1 MSKIIYPTTTQSSFE
16 DFLNEIEKF
25 YKDKY
30 QKTYREYKEQ
40 IRDAEKH
47 SSTNEGRSALF
58 CCLML
63 VAGIT
68 ALVLWVIR
76 LGMPLCGM
84 PLFAPIIASVLLAVS
99 IPLDIVFS
107 KKQDHW
113 DNIASEYED
122 KIRELV
128 DKICSELDEIKVYV
142 GENTIKCSLYSD
154 EYFYVESCEN
164 DCYKAFKV
172 INKIKDEE
180 DVRVDKIIAD
190 DDLMFNV
197 YINDIPFETHTFATP
212 TNRTYFNI
220 LTRKSKNNIF
230 DFTYLDDEQHK
241 REEAFKEIKRR

>member
-30 QKTYREYKEQ
+30 QKTYRECKGQ
-40 IRDAEKH
+40 IKDAEKH
-47 SSTNEGRSALF
+47 ASTNEGRSAVF

-63 VAGIT
+63 IAGVS
-68 ALVLWVIR
+68 ALVLWIVR

-84 PLFAPIIASVLLAVS
+84 PLFAPIIASALLAIS
-99 IPLDIVFS
+99 IPFEIVFS

-113 DNIASEYED
+113 NTIASEYED
-122 KIRELV
+122 KARELI
-128 DKICSELDEIKVYV
+128 DKICSELDEIEVYV

-154 EYFYVESCEN
+154 EYFYVESCSN
-164 DCYKAFKV
+164 DCHKAFKV
-172 INKIKDEE
+172 INEIKDEE
-180 DVRVDKIIAD
+180 DVRVDKIVAD
-190 DDLMFNV
+190 KDIVFNV

-212 TNRTYFNI
+212 TDRTYFDI
-220 LTRKSKNNIF
+220 LTRKSKDNIF
-230 DFTYLDDEQHK
+230 DFTYLDEAQHK